1 MLATITTVLTVAQ
14 RWIRRIVMSKSVLIF
29 QVGSFIKKEE
39 VNEMRKKI
47 MAELEEGVVVL
58 PNYVRLVYGEAVQD
72 EAIVVY
78 KEEGDE

>member
-1 MLATITTVLTVAQ
+1 
-14 RWIRRIVMSKSVLIF
+14 MSKSVLIF
-29 QVGSFIKKEE
+29 QLGSFMKKEE
-39 VNEMRKKI
+39 VDEMRKKI

-58 PNYVRLVYGEAVQD
+58 PNYVRLVYGEAAQD